1 LPHLVSD
8 RVIELI
14 AGVATHST
22 KSKPPE
28 LHRLSLQRVDADDV
42 RVDRR
47 IGATTVGIA
56 SVIAGTAFFLYGVI
70 FVLDAVS
77 IFGLLLVIGGGVVS
91 IASAVKAR
99 GRLGPSIAAILS
111 LLLLAFIGFVFWALA
126 TQTR

>member
-1 LPHLVSD
+1 
-8 RVIELI
+8 
-14 AGVATHST
+14 
-22 KSKPPE
+22 
-28 LHRLSLQRVDADDV
+28 
-42 RVDRR
+42 VDRR

-56 SVIAGTAFFLYGVI
+56 SVAAGTAFFLYGVI

-77 IFGLLLVIGGGVVS
+77 IFGLLLVIGGGGVS

>member
-14 AGVATHST
+14 AGVATQST

-28 LHRLSLQRVDADDV
+28 LHRLSLQRVDADAV
-42 RVDRR
+42 SVDRR

-56 SVIAGTAFFLYGVI
+56 SVVAGTAFFLYGVI

-77 IFGLLLVIGGGVVS
+77 IFGLLLVVGGGVS
-91 IASAVKAR
+91 IASAVKTR
-99 GRLGPSIAAILS
+99 GRLSPSIAAILS
-111 LLLLAFIGFVFWALA
+111 LLLLAFIGLVFWALA

>member
-1 LPHLVSD
+1 VTFPNTGARSG
-8 RVIELI
+8 
-14 AGVATHST
+14 AHST

-28 LHRLSLQRVDADDV
+28 LHGLNLQGTDADHV

-56 SVIAGTAFFLYGVI
+56 SVAAGTAFFLYGVI
-70 FVLDAVS
+70 LVIDAVS
-77 IFGLLLVIGGGVVS
+77 IFGLLLLIGGAVVS

-99 GRLGPSIAAILS
+99 GSLGASIAAILS